1 MSYILDPITNRPSLF
16 DRING
21 SASSSNSLNQG
32 SHLLDGLTGSS
43 LLDGLNSGG
52 SLLDNI
58 EDIPNPVQG
67 LSLGQLG
74 DDDGFLSGLFDDE
87 GNLSLPNTGEV
98 VKKSWLPVTVLLVIV
113 GAH

>member
-1 MSYILDPITNRPSLF
+1 MVMHQVLP
-16 DRING
+16 
-21 SASSSNSLNQG
+21 LNQG

-58 EDIPNPVQG
+58 EDIPNPVKG

-74 DDDGFLSGLFDDE
+74 DDDGF
-87 GNLSLPNTGEV
+87 
-98 VKKSWLPVTVLLVIV
+98 
-113 GAH
+113 

>member
-21 SASSSNSLNQG
+21 NASSSTPLNQG

-58 EDIPNPVQG
+58 EDIPNPVKG

-74 DDDGFLSGLFDDE
+74 DDDGFL
-87 GNLSLPNTGEV
+87 V
-98 VKKSWLPVTVLLVIV
+98 VYLMMKGIYLYQILGK
-113 GAH
+113 